1 MITITIT
8 PQSVINDSN
17 QPLLSVMSDDQ
28 SVLPN
33 PHPLSTDDAN
43 NSNQLVLTM
52 GEIIFFCQGWSI
64 IKSTGIH
71 HSEKC
76 SNWPLK
82 HTDDQVVPIMG
93 EQSSNNLLLLKDHHW
108 LKLSMF
114 HRGATMKSTSTHH
127 GWAMACL
134 QVYLWVGSLHIKCL
148 MKSFAEKKKK
158 KEFSCSHL

>member
-52 GEIIFFCQGWSI
+52 GEIIFFV
-64 IKSTGIH
+64 K
-71 HSEKC
+71 
-76 SNWPLK
+76 
-82 HTDDQVVPIMG
+82 DDQ
-93 EQSSNNLLLLKDHHW
+93 LLNQLVFTTVRNVQTDH
-108 LKLSMF
+108 
-114 HRGATMKSTSTHH
+114 
-127 GWAMACL
+127 
-134 QVYLWVGSLHIKCL
+134 
-148 MKSFAEKKKK
+148 
-158 KEFSCSHL
+158 